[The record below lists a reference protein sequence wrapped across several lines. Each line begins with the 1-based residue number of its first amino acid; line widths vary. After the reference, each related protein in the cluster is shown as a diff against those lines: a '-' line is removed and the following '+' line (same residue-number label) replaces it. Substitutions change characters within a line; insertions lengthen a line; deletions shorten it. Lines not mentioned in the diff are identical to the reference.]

1 MSVMQVIFLITAVVT
16 LGGAVMVVTVRNL
29 VHAALWLILTLF
41 GVAVMLGLLNA
52 PFFSVVQVVIYIGAI
67 SILMIFAIMLTRRV
81 IQEKGQHVNPGW
93 WLAGLMGLALFTTLV
108 WMFSGWEGFHTPLP
122 QLAADR
128 DMVAELGQALVS
140 TDAYVLPFEVASV
153 LLLAALIG
161 AVVVAWERRS

>member
-1 MSVMQVIFLITAVVT
+1 MSVMQVVFLITAVVT

-52 PFFSVVQVVIYIGAI
+52 PFFSVIQVVIYIGAI

-81 IQEKGQHVNPGW
+81 IRDWGSQVNSGW
-93 WLAGLMGLALFTTLV
+93 WLAGLMALFLFTTLT
-108 WMFSGWEGFHTPLP
+108 WMLSAWEGFHTPLP
-122 QLAADR
+122 QLTADR
-128 DMVAELGQALVS
+128 DMVAELGKALVS
-140 TDAYVLPFEVASV
+140 PDAYVLPFEVASV
-153 LLLAALIG
+153 LLLAALVG